1 MKKIIGI
8 ISLIALV
15 AALLISCG
23 GSFVCGMCEEEK
35 SGKKHTEKI
44 FGEELTICDDCYEG
58 LKALGDLAG

>member
-23 GSFVCGMCEEEK
+23 GSFVCDMCEKER
-35 SGKKHTEKI
+35 SGKKHTEEI
-44 FGEELTICDDCYEG
+44 FGEKLTICDECYAS
-58 LKALGDLAG
+58 LKALGDLAS